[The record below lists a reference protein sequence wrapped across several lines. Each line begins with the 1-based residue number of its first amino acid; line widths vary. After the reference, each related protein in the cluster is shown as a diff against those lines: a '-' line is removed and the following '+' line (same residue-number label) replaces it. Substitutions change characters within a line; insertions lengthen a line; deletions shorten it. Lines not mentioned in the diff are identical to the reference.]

1 MITDL
6 FRSPAE
12 RRQAEEFADL
22 LDGRRA
28 ATSSELEPLLALTAS
43 LRTAET
49 APSSDFRTA
58 LRARL
63 VEETAQRS
71 PSVLVPNQRMGE
83 VVETRSHR
91 IRQAVAAMTVVTL
104 VGGVGAAAASTSA
117 LPGDS
122 LYGLKRGL
130 ESVQLKLASSDLA
143 RGRELLEQADAR
155 LGEAE
160 RLAGSDDATDPDIR
174 GQISRTLVEMD
185 AALRA
190 ASTLLTEVYAQTG
203 DVAALE
209 LLDRFVID
217 QQRRLDLLLD
227 RLASIDP
234 ALRDEADETAA
245 LLATLHAEVTAL
257 IRPAGEV
264 TSSSATSGAA
274 RDPRSS
280 GDGWEVGRASDY
292 LVPNQ
297 TLVGG
302 TGSSP
307 SSGTSEQTDPA
318 ATDGTGTGLV
328 DELADGAVLDTPD
341 ITPPVLP
348 DPGTTVV
355 VPTVPVPE
363 ASVATLPVE
372 TPDLPCVPV
381 APLTTC

>member
-1 MITDL
+1 
-6 FRSPAE
+6 
-12 RRQAEEFADL
+12 
-22 LDGRRA
+22 
-28 ATSSELEPLLALTAS
+28 
-43 LRTAET
+43 
-49 APSSDFRTA
+49 
-58 LRARL
+58 
-63 VEETAQRS
+63 
-71 PSVLVPNQRMGE
+71 
-83 VVETRSHR
+83 
-91 IRQAVAAMTVVTL
+91 
-104 VGGVGAAAASTSA
+104 
-117 LPGDS
+117 
-122 LYGLKRGL
+122 
-130 ESVQLKLASSDLA
+130 
-143 RGRELLEQADAR
+143 
-155 LGEAE
+155 
-160 RLAGSDDATDPDIR
+160 
-174 GQISRTLVEMD
+174 
-185 AALRA
+185 
-190 ASTLLTEVYAQTG
+190 
-203 DVAALE
+203 VAALE

-217 QQRRLDLLLD
+217 QQRRLDLLLG
-227 RLASIDP
+227 RLAGIDP

-318 ATDGTGTGLV
+318 ATGGTGTGLV

-348 DPGTTVV
+348 DPGTSVV
-355 VPTVPVPE
+355 VPTAPTVPVPE

-372 TPDLPCVPV
+372 PPELPCVPI